1 MDEIIRFLILSKINT
16 ILEQFFFLQTVFLQN
31 KLNNYNSIKLIPI
44 LALSL
49 FNNINELKIIEKF
62 KFI

>member
-1 MDEIIRFLILSKINT
+1 MDEIIRFLILSKTNT

-44 LALSL
+44 FALSL